1 MSFDAAAL
9 RAQFPLFAAATA
21 EAPLHYL
28 DSAATSQIHR
38 SALDAMVR
46 HETTARANVMRGTYR
61 LAEAATDAYEHARAQ
76 AACFVNA
83 AGADEI
89 VFTAGATAAL
99 NLVAHA
105 FGATLR
111 PGDEV
116 LISLAEHH
124 SNFVPWQLLRERAG
138 IALKFLPLTAD
149 GRIDVGA
156 LPALVTPRCR
166 LIAVTHCSNVT
177 GAVTNV
183 AAIVAAARAVGA
195 RVLLDGAQQVQHGPV
210 DVQALGVDF
219 YAFSGHKCYG
229 PGGVGV
235 LWGRADALAAL
246 PPFLGGGGMVGEV
259 TPEAVT
265 FAPPPRRFEA
275 GTPPIAQA
283 VGLGA
288 ALEWMQTLPW
298 PAIHAHEQ
306 ALLQRLLAGLA
317 ALPQVRVLGATG
329 STARA
334 PIVAFDIAGLHPH
347 DVCQVLDRHG
357 VALRGGHHCAQPLM
371 RHFGVDGANRA
382 SIAPYTTAADID
394 ALLAGLADAMRV
406 LA

>member
-9 RAQFPLFAAATA
+9 RSEFPLFAAAT
-21 EAPLHYL
+21 APLHYL

-38 SALDAMVR
+38 AALDALVR
-46 HETTARANVMRGTYR
+46 HEIATRANVMRGTYR
-61 LAEAATDAYEHARAQ
+61 LAEAATDAYENARAQ
-76 AACFVNA
+76 AARFLNA
-83 AGADEI
+83 ADADEI
-89 VFTAGATAAL
+89 VFTGGATAAL

-111 PGDEV
+111 PGDEIIV
-116 LISLAEHH
+116 SLAEHH
-124 SNFVPWQLLRERAG
+124 SNFVPWQMLRERAG
-138 IALKFLPLTAD
+138 ITLKFLPLTAD
-149 GRIDVGA
+149 GRINTGA

-166 LIAVTHCSNVT
+166 LLAVTHCSNVT
-177 GAVTNV
+177 GAVTDV
-183 AAIVAAARAVGA
+183 AAVVAAARAVGA

-210 DVQALGVDF
+210 DVQSLGVDF

-235 LWGRADALAAL
+235 LWGRAEALAAL

-288 ALEWMQTLPW
+288 ALDWMRGLPW
-298 PAIHAHEQ
+298 QAIHAHEQ
-306 ALLQRLLAGLA
+306 ALLHRLLDGLA
-317 ALPQVRVLGATG
+317 TLPQVRVLGPTDAA
-329 STARA
+329 ARA
-334 PIVAFDIAGLHPH
+334 PIVAFDVAGLHPH

-394 ALLAGLADAMRV
+394 ALLAGLADAIRV